1 MQMAG
6 GGVRALRLMLS
17 GFPGAASFNDGRRAI
32 EGPSQPS
39 GNPLQRPGWLREQ
52 PGADACICA
61 ARPRR
66 GARADPKRKDGQM
79 TRWGLSRSGRH
90 MIMNVTKILVPID
103 YSGHSDRA
111 LQWGASLGEKYG
123 ARLLLLHVIPQASEG
138 LSESRAERADPL
150 SPFALDSPA
159 VYRAPSALEEV
170 MSVDLVEMAQ
180 NDLKDLAIATLNE
193 RVSASPTVGVGEPAK
208 EIVRLARD
216 EAVDLIVMGTHGRS
230 GLRHALLGS
239 VAETVIR
246 TAPCPVFTV
255 KAAASQVQG

>member
-1 MQMAG
+1 
-6 GGVRALRLMLS
+6 
-17 GFPGAASFNDGRRAI
+17 
-32 EGPSQPS
+32 
-39 GNPLQRPGWLREQ
+39 
-52 PGADACICA
+52 
-61 ARPRR
+61 
-66 GARADPKRKDGQM
+66 
-79 TRWGLSRSGRH
+79 

-138 LSESRAERADPL
+138 LSESRAERPDPL

-255 KAAASQVQG
+255 KAAASGEPF